1 MIGTTGSTSADQ
13 VMAPSMIGSN
23 VGRRSSAARPV
34 RHSRAGFLPGFLRT
48 GVGLGLLASVIASI
62 VVLFGLGGWQYYWTP
77 EDVRAY
83 TDLHRLL
90 RPSGPVGNLLGI
102 TGVFLM
108 LIMHL
113 YTIRKRLPQVQWLG
127 RVTLWLEFH
136 IFCGI
141 FGPALITLHTSF
153 KFNGLISVAYW
164 SMVIVVLSG
173 FVGRYLYI
181 RIPRSIRGQ
190 ELTLDELAA
199 RTAVLRTSM
208 QASEL
213 PQSIQ
218 DRIEAFDRQTTQ
230 IRAEDTTWFG
240 LFFGEIGLRF
250 AVLRLGSATRHQGAD
265 RTSLREA
272 VSLTS
277 QRAFLVRRIA
287 YLTKTRKIFDLWRV
301 YHKPLAVLMALIVI
315 LHVATIWYLGYG
327 LAIGWGGAGHR

>member
-1 MIGTTGSTSADQ
+1 MIGTSASTSAEPL
-13 VMAPSMIGSN
+13 MTPTLINSGGATRIATARKMP
-23 VGRRSSAARPV
+23 GRSLKF
-34 RHSRAGFLPGFLRT
+34 FLPGFLRT
-48 GVGLGLLASVIASI
+48 GVGMGLLASL
-62 VVLFGLGGWQYYWTP
+62 VVSVVVVFGLGGWRYYWTA
-77 EDVRAY
+77 EDVRGY

-90 RPSGPVGNLLGI
+90 RPSGPVGSLLGI

-190 ELTLDELAA
+190 ELTLEELAS
-199 RTAVLRTSM
+199 RSAVLETAM
-208 QASEL
+208 HASQL
-213 PQSIQ
+213 PKNIR
-218 DRIEAFDRQTTQ
+218 DRIEDFDRQTTH
-230 IRAEDTTWFG
+230 IRAEDTTWSG
-240 LFFGEIGLRF
+240 LFFGEIGLRL

-265 RTSLREA
+265 RTVLREI
-272 VSLTS
+272 VSLIS
-277 QRAFLVRRIA
+277 QRAFLIRRIA
-287 YLTKTRKIFDLWRV
+287 YLTKTKRVFDLWRV

-327 LAIGWGGAGHR
+327 LPL